1 MEQLDLKQP
10 DAASQANAKDDSPSN
25 QLESPLTEYDS
36 AESQKSDQ
44 SEHDQADSKFSVS
57 ARTANG
63 DEASN
68 GRQSNELSSKIA
80 TLSISNDGEQ
90 RNQLRREKANTSIQN
105 QNGVFKATSEQ
116 QAKSNQ
122 VQGRMS
128 DNEILVAQTKER
140 ITMKFDLL
148 EKETGVRLKKSGLNF
163 LASNSQETLSSHN
176 NDCCSVRTNEN
187 DHSSPD
193 EVDYAQS
200 HDSESVSSFEVK
212 HQTISAEKVSVL
224 PLLATRLR
232 PLIDFGKAPN
242 GLCV

>member
-1 MEQLDLKQP
+1 MEALDLKPP
-10 DAASQANAKDDSPSN
+10 DAASQAKDDQSN

-36 AESQKSDQ
+36 AESSKSDQ
-44 SEHDQADSKFSVS
+44 SDHDPTDSRFTNVKI
-57 ARTANG
+57 ANG
-63 DEASN
+63 ASN
-68 GRQSNELSSKIA
+68 GRPSDELNAKIA
-80 TLSISNDGEQ
+80 TLSIDDEHRNAFKGET
-90 RNQLRREKANTSIQN
+90 ANTSNRN
-105 QNGVFKATSEQ
+105 QNGVHRSTNEQ

-163 LASNSQETLSSHN
+163 LNSNSQETLSSHN

-187 DHSSPD
+187 EHSSPD

-212 HQTISAEKVSVL
+212 HQTISAEKVSCRVFSI
-224 PLLATRLR
+224 TQ
-232 PLIDFGKAPN
+232 
-242 GLCV
+242 

>member
-1 MEQLDLKQP
+1 METLDLKQP
-10 DAASQANAKDDSPSN
+10 DAASQAKEDSQSN

-36 AESQKSDQ
+36 AESKSDQ
-44 SEHDQADSKFSVS
+44 SDHDQADSRFINVKI
-57 ARTANG
+57 ANG
-63 DEASN
+63 EAPSN
-68 GRQSNELSSKIA
+68 GRPSNELSAKIA
-80 TLSISNDGEQ
+80 TLSIGSDDENRNAFKGET
-90 RNQLRREKANTSIQN
+90 ANTSIRN
-105 QNGVFKATSEQ
+105 QNGVHRTTNEQ

-163 LASNSQETLSSHN
+163 LNSNSQETLSSHH

-187 DHSSPD
+187 EHSSPD

-212 HQTISAEKVSVL
+212 HQTMSAEKVSRERERVL
-224 PLLATRLR
+224 FRMAR
-232 PLIDFGKAPN
+232 
-242 GLCV
+242 